1 MNLLDNKTADPKTLA
16 KNGMVGKSGRINL
29 KVGLSMSYWNDE
41 RLRLSLKKRRLKY
54 GREHTKFSFM
64 WCLRCQGYTFI

>member
-41 RLRLSLKKRRLKY
+41 RLRLSLKKKEIKIWKGTY
-54 GREHTKFSFM
+54 
-64 WCLRCQGYTFI
+64 